1 MRCVG
6 GDIYSGSCADRG
18 GLATE
23 REFKLALK
31 QRERLLKIM
40 AMRRRSSTSRHVH
53 IDQAIAAGSFRPTDE
68 DRVGVAGNGGVAH
81 LGTVWIGDY
90 QFAL

>member
-1 MRCVG
+1 MHSIRTAAPDAFLNACGALAGMFSVVR
-6 GDIYSGSCADRG
+6 ADRG

-31 QRERLLKIM
+31 QREQFLEIM

-53 IDQAIAAGSFRPTDE
+53 IDQAIAAGSFRP
-68 DRVGVAGNGGVAH
+68 H
-81 LGTVWIGDY
+81 
-90 QFAL
+90 